1 MLARILYTFSFKSTT
16 LVEDI
21 SVLNNSKYYSVPN
34 SIFSTLF
41 YKTGIVSI
49 LLSLD
54 SYLKSL
60 ISSIYKFFQ
69 LSGKLSLIKD
79 VFANNGLPVN
89 DHFLQKA
96 LLNFSNKFY
105 SALNV
110 SKIIYLDNLTFL
122 NYVSS
127 VNAGLF
133 SGLFDKFLINISW
146 DSSILVSSEKLNNI
160 FNSNFSLEDLVSE
173 DLSILLNNTNL
184 NSKYSVNGGIDG
196 FGAVTNLVFN
206 QYYQSLYRNP
216 ELIDDSK
223 PYYYSFSNFYKFYN
237 VDIYKTSFLFF
248 ENVRHSTKL
257 EIVWTIVP
265 TLVLVLIAMHHLLY
279 YILMTSH

>member
-133 SGLFDKFLINISW
+133 SGLFDKFLINIS
-146 DSSILVSSEKLNNI
+146 
-160 FNSNFSLEDLVSE
+160 
-173 DLSILLNNTNL
+173 
-184 NSKYSVNGGIDG
+184 
-196 FGAVTNLVFN
+196 
-206 QYYQSLYRNP
+206 
-216 ELIDDSK
+216 
-223 PYYYSFSNFYKFYN
+223 
-237 VDIYKTSFLFF
+237 
-248 ENVRHSTKL
+248 
-257 EIVWTIVP
+257 
-265 TLVLVLIAMHHLLY
+265 
-279 YILMTSH
+279 